1 MSELLRVSDLSIDYR
16 ADGEWRPAVSEVSLT
31 VERGRILGVVGESGC
46 GKSTLARGLIRLLP
60 ENGRITRGSVALDGV
75 DLLTLGDSDLRKY
88 RWDRVSMVFQGAMN
102 VLDPVYRIG
111 AQIAEAIRWHRPV
124 SRREAWTTA
133 RRLLGKVGIEPDRAR
148 SYPHELS
155 GGMKQRVGIAM
166 AIALEPDLVI
176 ADEPTTALDVI
187 TQDVVLG
194 QLVDLQRSAGN
205 SMILISHDMG
215 IIVESCDD
223 VAVMYAGEIVE
234 TGTVEDVFSRP
245 AHPYTIGLVNAI
257 PKTGAET
264 EAVSIPGH
272 PPAAGEWP
280 PGCRFRAR
288 CPFATV
294 GCEDPI
300 PWTRTGQDR
309 GVRCVR
315 YEERGELRRRGS
327 EQSAWERIGA
337 SPERPA

>member
-1 MSELLRVSDLSIDYR
+1 MNELLSVSGLSIDYR
-16 ADGEWRPAVSEVSLT
+16 TDGEWRPAVSDVMFT
-31 VERGRILGVVGESGC
+31 VERGKILGIVGESGC

-60 ENGRITRGSVALDGV
+60 ENGRITRGHVVLDGV
-75 DLLTLGDSDLRKY
+75 DLLSLGDSELRRY
-88 RWDRVSMVFQGAMN
+88 RWNRVSMVFQGAMN
-102 VLDPVYRIG
+102 VLDPVFRIG
-111 AQIAEAIRWHRPV
+111 TQIVEAIRRHRPV
-124 SRREAWTTA
+124 SKREAWATA
-133 RRLLGKVGIEPDRAR
+133 RRLLEQVGLDGDRAR
-148 SYPHELS
+148 GYPHELS

-187 TQDVVLG
+187 TQDVVLS
-194 QLVDLQRSAGN
+194 LLIKLQRSADN

-234 TGTVEDVFSRP
+234 NGSVEDVFARP

-257 PKTGAET
+257 PSAGAET
-264 EAVSIPGH
+264 DAVSIPGH

-288 CPFATV
+288 CPFATE
-294 GCEDPI
+294 GCEDPV
-300 PWTRTGQDR
+300 PWTELDENH
-309 GVRCVR
+309 GVRCIR
-315 YEERGELRRRGS
+315 SAERDDLRRRGAERS
-327 EQSAWERIGA
+327 VWERVGDSWGTA
-337 SPERPA
+337 D

>member
-1 MSELLRVSDLSIDYR
+1 MTELLAVSDLSIDYR
-16 ADGEWRPAVSEVSLT
+16 SDGEWLSAVSDATFT
-31 VERGRILGVVGESGC
+31 VERGRILGIVGESGC

-60 ENGRITRGSVALDGV
+60 ENGRITRGRVVLDGV
-75 DLLTLGDSDLRKY
+75 DLLTLKDADLRRY

-124 SRREAWTTA
+124 SRREAWATA
-133 RRLLGKVGIEPDRAR
+133 RRLLGEVGIEADRAR

-234 TGTVEDVFSRP
+234 TGTVEDVFAKP

-257 PKTGAET
+257 PKSGAET
-264 EAVSIPGH
+264 DAVSIPGH
-272 PPAAGEWP
+272 PPGAGEWP
-280 PGCRFRAR
+280 AGCRFRAR
-288 CPFATV
+288 CPFAAP

-300 PWTRTGQDR
+300 PWTLIGHAH
-309 GVRCVR
+309 GVRCMR
-315 YEERGELRRRGS
+315 HEERDALRLRGS
-327 EQSAWERIGA
+327 AQSIWERIGRTRDA
-337 SPERPA
+337 PA

>member
-1 MSELLRVSDLSIDYR
+1 MTPLLTVSDLSIDYR
-16 ADGEWRPAVSEVSLT
+16 TDGEWRPAVSGVSFT
-31 VERGRILGVVGESGC
+31 VESGRILGIVGESGC
-46 GKSTLARGLIRLLP
+46 GKSTLARGLIRLLT
-60 ENGRITRGSVALDGV
+60 ENGRITDGSVVLDGV
-75 DLLTLGDSDLRKY
+75 DLLALEDSELRKY

-111 AQIAEAIRWHRPV
+111 AQIAEAIRTHRPL
-124 SRREAWTTA
+124 SKREAWASA
-133 RRLLGKVGIEPDRAR
+133 RTLLGRVGIEADRAR

-166 AIALEPDLVI
+166 AMALEPDLVI

-194 QLVDLQRSAGN
+194 QLIGLQRSAGN

-234 TGTVEDVFSRP
+234 TGSVEEVFARP

-257 PKTGAET
+257 PNPNT
-264 EAVSIPGH
+264 EADAVSIPGH

-280 PGCRFRAR
+280 IGCRFLPR

-294 GCEDPI
+294 GCEDPV
-300 PWTRTGQDR
+300 PWTDLDESR
-309 GVRCVR
+309 GVRCIR
-315 YEERGELRRRGS
+315 NTERAGLRRLGS
-327 EQSAWERIGA
+327 DPTIWEPVTDPRVA
-337 SPERPA
+337 QA

>member
-1 MSELLRVSDLSIDYR
+1 MNELLSVRDLSIDYR
-16 ADGEWRPAVSEVSLT
+16 ADGEWRPAVSDVMFT
-31 VERGRILGVVGESGC
+31 VQRGKILGIVGESGC

-60 ENGRITRGSVALDGV
+60 ENGRITSGRVVLDGV
-75 DLLTLGDSDLRKY
+75 DLLALKDSELRGY

-111 AQIAEAIRWHRPV
+111 AQIAEAIRHHRPV
-124 SRREAWTTA
+124 SKRDAWATA
-133 RRLLGKVGIEPDRAR
+133 RRLLGEVGIEADRAR

-194 QLVDLQRSAGN
+194 QLIDLQRSAGN

-234 TGTVEDVFSRP
+234 TGSVEDVFARP

-257 PKTGAET
+257 PTTGAET
-264 EAVSIPGH
+264 DAVSIPGH

-280 PGCRFRAR
+280 RGCRFRAR
-288 CPFATV
+288 CPFAME

-300 PWTRTGQDR
+300 PWTHLEQDH
-309 GVRCVR
+309 GIRCIR
-315 YEERGELRRRGS
+315 HAERDELRHLGAERSVWEQVGESWGS
-327 EQSAWERIGA
+327 HA
-337 SPERPA
+337 

>member
-1 MSELLRVSDLSIDYR
+1 MSELLSVSDLSIDYR
-16 ADGEWRPAVSEVSLT
+16 ADGEWRPAVSEVALT
-31 VERGRILGVVGESGC
+31 VERGRILGIVGESGC

-60 ENGRITRGSVALDGV
+60 ENGRITRGSVVLDGV

-194 QLVDLQRSAGN
+194 QLVELQRSAGN

-257 PKTGAET
+257 PRTGAET
-264 EAVSIPGH
+264 DAVSIPGH

-280 PGCRFRAR
+280 AGCRFRAR
-288 CPFATV
+288 CPFTTS

-315 YEERGELRRRGS
+315 YEERAELRHRGS
-327 EQSAWERIGA
+327 EQSIWERIGA
-337 SPERPA
+337 SRDGPA

>member
-1 MSELLRVSDLSIDYR
+1 MIELLRVSDLSIDYR

-31 VERGRILGVVGESGC
+31 VDRGRILGVVGESGC

-60 ENGRITRGSVALDGV
+60 ENGRITRGSVELDGV

-257 PKTGAET
+257 PRTGAET
-264 EAVSIPGH
+264 DAVSIPGH

-288 CPFATV
+288 CPFAAG
-294 GCEDPI
+294 GCEDPV

-315 YEERGELRRRGS
+315 YEERAELRSRGS
-327 EQSAWERIGA
+327 EQSAWERVGA
-337 SPERPA
+337 SLDRPA

>member
-1 MSELLRVSDLSIDYR
+1 MSELLSVSDLSIDYR
-16 ADGEWRPAVSEVSLT
+16 SEGEWHSAVSDATFT
-31 VERGRILGVVGESGC
+31 VERGRILGIVGESGC

-60 ENGRITRGSVALDGV
+60 ENGRITGGRVVLDGV
-75 DLLTLGDSDLRKY
+75 DLLTLRDAELRRY

-124 SRREAWTTA
+124 SRREAWATA
-133 RRLLGKVGIEPDRAR
+133 RRLLGKVGIEADRAR

-234 TGTVEDVFSRP
+234 TGQTEQLFEAPR
-245 AHPYTIGLVNAI
+245 HPYTRDLLGSASSL
-257 PKTGAET
+257 PK
-264 EAVSIPGH
+264 
-272 PPAAGEWP
+272 
-280 PGCRFRAR
+280 
-288 CPFATV
+288 
-294 GCEDPI
+294 
-300 PWTRTGQDR
+300 
-309 GVRCVR
+309 
-315 YEERGELRRRGS
+315 
-327 EQSAWERIGA
+327 IGA
-337 SPERPA
+337 KISRV

>member
-1 MSELLRVSDLSIDYR
+1 MNELLSVSALSIDYR
-16 ADGEWRPAVSEVSLT
+16 ADGEWLPAVSDVMLT
-31 VERGRILGVVGESGC
+31 VERGKILGIVGESGC

-60 ENGRITRGSVALDGV
+60 ENGRITRGHVILDGV
-75 DLLTLGDSDLRKY
+75 DLLSLGDSELRQY
-88 RWDRVSMVFQGAMN
+88 RWNRVSMVFQGAMN
-102 VLDPVYRIG
+102 VLDPVFKIG

-124 SRREAWTTA
+124 SKRDAWATA
-133 RRLLGKVGIEPDRAR
+133 RSLLEQVGIEADRAR

-194 QLVDLQRSAGN
+194 LLLKLQRSANN

-234 TGTVEDVFSRP
+234 TGSVEDVFARP

-257 PKTGAET
+257 PSAEAGT
-264 EAVSIPGH
+264 DAVSIPGH

-288 CPFATV
+288 CPFATE
-294 GCEDPI
+294 GCEEPVS
-300 PWTRTGQDR
+300 WTELDESH
-309 GVRCVR
+309 GVRCIR
-315 YEERGELRRRGS
+315 YAERDELRRQGAER
-327 EQSAWERIGA
+327 AVWERVGDA
-337 SPERPA
+337 LGTSD

>member
-1 MSELLRVSDLSIDYR
+1 MNELLRVSGLSIDYR
-16 ADGEWRPAVSEVSLT
+16 SDGKWLPAVSDVMFT
-31 VERGRILGVVGESGC
+31 VERGKILGIVGESGC

-60 ENGRITRGSVALDGV
+60 ENGRIRAGRVELDGV
-75 DLLTLGDSDLRKY
+75 DLLALRDSELRRY
-88 RWDRVSMVFQGAMN
+88 RWNRVSMVFQGAMN
-102 VLDPVYRIG
+102 VLDPVFRIG
-111 AQIAEAIRWHRPV
+111 AQIVEAIRQHRVV
-124 SRREAWTTA
+124 SKREAWVTA
-133 RRLLGKVGIEPDRAR
+133 RRLLGQVGIEADRAR

-166 AIALEPDLVI
+166 AMALEPDLVI

-194 QLVDLQRSAGN
+194 QLIKLQRSAGN

-234 TGTVEDVFSRP
+234 TGSVEDVFARP

-257 PKTGAET
+257 PSADAGTD
-264 EAVSIPGH
+264 AVSIPGH

-280 PGCRFRAR
+280 AGCRFRTR
-288 CPFATV
+288 CPFAGQ

-300 PWTRTGQDR
+300 PWTDIDR
-309 GVRCVR
+309 SHGVRCIR
-315 YEERGELRRRGS
+315 NSERRELRRRGAERS
-327 EQSAWERIGA
+327 VWEHIDNSRTTSA
-337 SPERPA
+337 

>member
-1 MSELLRVSDLSIDYR
+1 MNELLSVSDLSIDYR
-16 ADGEWRPAVSEVSLT
+16 ADGEWRPAVSDVMFT
-31 VERGRILGVVGESGC
+31 VERGKILGIVGESGC

-60 ENGRITRGSVALDGV
+60 ENGRITSGRVVLDGV
-75 DLLTLGDSDLRKY
+75 DLLALRDSDLRRY

-102 VLDPVYRIG
+102 VLDPVFRIG
-111 AQIAEAIRWHRPV
+111 AQIAEAIRQHRPV
-124 SRREAWTTA
+124 SKREAWATA
-133 RRLLGKVGIEPDRAR
+133 RRLLGQVGIEADRAR

-194 QLVDLQRSAGN
+194 QLIKLQRSAGN

-234 TGTVEDVFSRP
+234 TGSVEDVFAEP

-257 PKTGAET
+257 PSTEAET
-264 EAVSIPGH
+264 DAVSIPGH

-280 PGCRFRAR
+280 TGCRFRSR
-288 CPFATV
+288 CPFATE

-300 PWTRTGQDR
+300 LWTQLDESH
-309 GVRCVR
+309 GVRCIR
-315 YEERGELRRRGS
+315 YAERHELRRRGAERS
-327 EQSAWERIGA
+327 VWERVADSWGTSA
-337 SPERPA
+337 

>member
-1 MSELLRVSDLSIDYR
+1 MSELLSVSALSIDYR
-16 ADGEWRPAVSEVSLT
+16 ADGEWRPAVSDVMFT
-31 VERGRILGVVGESGC
+31 VERGRILGIVGESGC

-60 ENGRITRGSVALDGV
+60 ENGRITSGRVVLDGV
-75 DLLTLGDSDLRKY
+75 DLLSLGDAELRRY
-88 RWDRVSMVFQGAMN
+88 RWNRVSMVFQGAMN
-102 VLDPVYRIG
+102 VLDPVFRIG

-124 SRREAWTTA
+124 SKRDAWATA
-133 RRLLGKVGIEPDRAR
+133 RKLLEQVGIEADRAR

-166 AIALEPDLVI
+166 AMALEPDLVI

-194 QLVDLQRSAGN
+194 LLIKLQRSADN

-234 TGTVEDVFSRP
+234 TGSVEDVFARP

-257 PKTGAET
+257 PSAEAGT
-264 EAVSIPGH
+264 DAVSIPGH

-280 PGCRFRAR
+280 TGCRFRAR
-288 CPFATV
+288 CPFATQ
-294 GCEDPI
+294 GCEDPV
-300 PWTRTGQDR
+300 PWTGLDESH
-309 GVRCVR
+309 GVRCIR
-315 YEERGELRRRGS
+315 HAERDDLRRQGAERS
-327 EQSAWERIGA
+327 VWERVGE
-337 SPERPA
+337 SWGTSD

>member
-1 MSELLRVSDLSIDYR
+1 MSELLRVSGLSIDYR
-16 ADGEWRPAVSEVSLT
+16 SDGRWLPAVSDVMFT
-31 VERGRILGVVGESGC
+31 VESGKILGIVGESGC

-60 ENGRITRGSVALDGV
+60 ENGRITRGRVVLDGV
-75 DLLTLGDSDLRKY
+75 DLLALGDPELRRY
-88 RWDRVSMVFQGAMN
+88 RWNRVSMVFQGAMN
-102 VLDPVYRIG
+102 VLDPVFRVG
-111 AQIAEAIRWHRPV
+111 AQIVEAIRQHRDV
-124 SRREAWTTA
+124 SKRDAWATA
-133 RRLLGKVGIEPDRAR
+133 RKLLGQVGIEADRAR

-166 AIALEPDLVI
+166 AMALEPDLVI

-194 QLVDLQRSAGN
+194 QLIKLQRSAGN

-234 TGTVEDVFSRP
+234 TGSVEDVFARP

-257 PKTGAET
+257 PSEEAGTD
-264 EAVSIPGH
+264 AVSIPGH

-280 PGCRFRAR
+280 TGCRFRAR
-288 CPFATV
+288 CPFASE

-300 PWTRTGQDR
+300 PWTDLDGSH
-309 GVRCVR
+309 GVRCIR
-315 YEERGELRRRGS
+315 NSERRDIRRRGADRS
-327 EQSAWERIGA
+327 VWEHIRDSRTA
-337 SPERPA
+337 

>member
-1 MSELLRVSDLSIDYR
+1 MTELLSVRALSIDYR
-16 ADGEWRPAVSEVSLT
+16 ADGEWRPAVSDVMLE
-31 VERGRILGVVGESGC
+31 VERGKILGIVGESGC

-60 ENGRITRGSVALDGV
+60 ENGRITRGQVVLDGV
-75 DLLTLGDSDLRKY
+75 DLLSLRDSDLRKY
-88 RWDRVSMVFQGAMN
+88 RWNRVSMVFQGAMN
-102 VLDPVYRIG
+102 VLDPVFRIG

-124 SRREAWTTA
+124 SRREAWATA
-133 RRLLGKVGIEPDRAR
+133 RKLLEQVGIEADRAR

-194 QLVDLQRSAGN
+194 LLIKLQRSADN

-234 TGTVEDVFSRP
+234 TGSVEDVFARP
-245 AHPYTIGLVNAI
+245 SHPYTIGLVNAI
-257 PKTGAET
+257 PSAQAGIDAI
-264 EAVSIPGH
+264 SIPGH

-280 PGCRFRAR
+280 TGCRFRAR
-288 CPFATV
+288 CPFATE

-300 PWTRTGQDR
+300 PWTELDESH
-309 GVRCVR
+309 GVRCIR
-315 YEERGELRRRGS
+315 HTERDDLRRHGAERS
-327 EQSAWERIGA
+327 VWERVGD
-337 SPERPA
+337 SWGTSD